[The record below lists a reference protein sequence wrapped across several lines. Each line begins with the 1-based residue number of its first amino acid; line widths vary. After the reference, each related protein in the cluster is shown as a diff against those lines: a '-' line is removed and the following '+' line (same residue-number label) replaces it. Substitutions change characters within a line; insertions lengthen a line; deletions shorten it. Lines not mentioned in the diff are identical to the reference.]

1 MCAQYVEDTNV
12 MYLLSWQYY
21 TGHERRVQS
30 TVEELVRQANSARK
44 QILEELRTGRLGSEL
59 INSSNSP
66 AGVEFKGAVEAAF
79 LLRLNMDTEAPW

>member
-1 MCAQYVEDTNV
+1 M
-12 MYLLSWQYY
+12 
-21 TGHERRVQS
+21 QS

-79 LLRLNMDTEAPW
+79 LLRLNMDTEAP